1 VGRGLHD
8 AFLRHAWVHGA
19 ICSGVILSTF
29 LMRTVIYFAGTEI
42 ALLPVDLVS
51 VS

>member
-1 VGRGLHD
+1 VGRGLHA

-19 ICSGVILSTF
+19 ICSDVILSTF
-29 LMRTVIYFAGTEI
+29 LMRTVIYFAGTEM

-51 VS
+51 MT